1 MTTTKNIVIVGA
13 GPGVGNHVAM
23 EFASQGFH
31 AILISRNE
39 KKLADYRKELSALGY
54 CVDTLVA
61 DTNIPRSLTEAF
73 DQIKSQWGTP
83 DVLVF
88 NAADTQP
95 DQDLPSSSELMERYQ
110 TEVASAMHCIELVRG
125 KDFSDKKGCV
135 LLTGGGLAMYPIS
148 EFIPLSVNKAA
159 LRTLAYCL
167 HEKPKNENIF
177 VGTVTI
183 CSTVGADQFF
193 SPQNIAKAYWDLY
206 EKRSNCEVVYA
217 YPEIKDSEEALPLSA
232 NHYWLKVGEL
242 KNSHDGE

>member
-1 MTTTKNIVIVGA
+1 MQVEI
-13 GPGVGNHVAM
+13 
-23 EFASQGFH
+23 FDFD
-31 AILISRNE
+31 L
-39 KKLADYRKELSALGY
+39 D
-54 CVDTLVA
+54 
-61 DTNIPRSLTEAF
+61 RSLIADKPANPRDTSRLLDLSDGEH
-73 DQIKSQWGTP
+73 IKDRHFYDLPDILQAG

-148 EFIPLSVNKAA
+148 AFIPLSVNKAA

-167 HEKPKNENIF
+167 HEKLKNENIF

-183 CSTVGADQFF
+183 CGTVGADQFF

-217 YPEIKDSEEALPLSA
+217 YPEIKDSEEAFPLNA
-232 NHYWLKVGEL
+232 NHYWVKVGEL